1 MMQKQKPR
9 LLSLDVIRVLS
20 VGLVVL
26 FHFGMFV
33 NEYGIYWRPFPVQA
47 GGVFY
52 GSIGVSL
59 FFVLSGATLSYS
71 GAGKPFSLKAYYK
84 KRFLTLFP
92 AFYIAYGAAFLYLF
106 YMTGTIVPQAPKWT
120 FLFTLLGMDGHLSRL
135 IPNYYLVGEWFL
147 GTIILLYLV
156 YPLVAWIVKR
166 YQKKALAAAALC
178 YLAGVYVYQ
187 YPGIPVEWN
196 AAVRIPEMAWGIYLM
211 DRYMDTGRLPGRRA
225 MLLALAVLA
234 AALAFPVPGYMI
246 YNITAAGVSAFTL
259 LFSAAGRVKG
269 RRLSMAVSW
278 VSRYSYGIFLCHHV
292 VLQQVCIKWKDR
304 GFSTTELACL
314 FLTVLIAIGLAAVLV
329 TKGGEGL
336 ARLICP
342 PPADAGKPKGE

>member
-1 MMQKQKPR
+1 MTQNQKPR
-9 LLSLDVIRVLS
+9 LLCLDMIRVLS

-52 GSIGVSL
+52 GSVGVSL

-71 GAGKPFSLKAYYK
+71 GAGKPFSLRAYYK

-92 AFYIAYGAAFLYLF
+92 AFYVAYTAAFLYLF
-106 YMTGTIVPQAPKWT
+106 CATGIIVPQAPKWT
-120 FLFTLLGMDGHLSRL
+120 FIFTLLGMDGHLSRL

-147 GTIILLYLV
+147 GTIILLYLI
-156 YPLVAWIVKR
+156 YPLLAWAVRR

-178 YLAGVYVYQ
+178 YLAGVYVYRYQ
-187 YPGIPVEWN
+187 GIPVEWN
-196 AAVRIPEMAWGIYLM
+196 AAVRIPEMAYGIYLM
-211 DRYMDTGRLPGRRA
+211 DWYMKGGRLPGRRA
-225 MLLALAVLA
+225 ALGALAVLA

-246 YNITAAGVSAFTL
+246 YNITAAGISAFTL
-259 LFSAAGRVKG
+259 LFAVCGHMDG
-269 RRLSMAVSW
+269 PRLSMAVSW

-292 VLQQVCIKWKDR
+292 VLQQVCIRWEDR

-314 FLTVLIAIGLAAVLV
+314 FLTVLFAVGLAAVLV
-329 TKGGEGL
+329 TRGGEGL

-342 PPADAGKPKGE
+342 EPKKAGEGRP